1 MAIENVYY
9 CEKCNKTMGG
19 DQFYSSNNLEKY
31 PNEGKLNQCKKCIT
45 MHVDNWNPDTYL
57 WILQEIDVPY
67 IPEEWNKLMVTYAK
81 DKSKLTGLSIIG
93 RYLSKMKLKQFKDYR
108 WKDNEFLQELN
119 NSKIE
124 QTMKRQGYD
133 AQQIAQAI
141 NKATFDIP
149 TEELTEPVY
158 QTIEENEEPQED
170 YFAQQSGSDN
180 DFDDDLTEEDRL
192 YLRLKWGKTY
202 KPEEWIRLEQL
213 YKEMMDSYDIQSAG
227 HIDTLKLICKTSLKA
242 NQLID
247 IGDVE
252 GFQKMSKVYDSLM
265 KSGKFT
271 AAQNK
276 SESGEFIDSIS
287 ELVELCEKE
296 GFIPRY
302 YTETPMDKVDETLAD
317 LKGYT
322 RSLVIE
328 EMNLGNLIENAVK
341 EMARQESKEEDED
354 IEDDLDIEEIEAL
367 KDEDFES
374 YNEFLDEEISAD
386 WIGGLN
392 YGFTKFIRS
401 QLAKKKSRFVGRAC
415 SSYYSR
421 GTLLYLF
428 LA

>member
-1 MAIENVYY
+1 MAVEKVYY

-67 IPEEWNKLMVTYAK
+67 IPEEWNKLMATYAK
-81 DKSKLTGLSIIG
+81 DKSKLTGLSILG

-108 WKDNEFLQELN
+108 WKDSEFLQELN

-141 NKATFDIP
+141 SKATFDIP

-158 QTIEENEEPQED
+158 QPIEEKEEPQED

-180 DFDDDLTEEDRL
+180 DFNDDLTEEDRL

-213 YKEMMDSYDIQSAG
+213 YKEMMDSYDIQTAG

-322 RSLVIE
+322 RSLVTE

-341 EMARQESKEEDED
+341 EMARQESKEEDKD
-354 IEDDLDIEEIEAL
+354 TEDDLDIEEIETL

-374 YNEFLDEEISAD
+374 YNDFLEEEISAD
-386 WIGGLN
+386 SDLMSSIG
-392 YGFTKFIRS
+392 
-401 QLAKKKSRFVGRAC
+401 QED
-415 SSYYSR
+415 
-421 GTLLYLF
+421 
-428 LA
+428 

>member
-1 MAIENVYY
+1 MAVEKVYY

-67 IPEEWNKLMVTYAK
+67 IPEEWNKLMATYAK
-81 DKSKLTGLSIIG
+81 DKSKLTGLSILG

-108 WKDNEFLQELN
+108 WKDSEFLQELN

-141 NKATFDIP
+141 SKATFDIP

-158 QTIEENEEPQED
+158 QPIEEKEEPQED

-180 DFDDDLTEEDRL
+180 DFNDDLTEEDRL

-213 YKEMMDSYDIQSAG
+213 YKEMMDSYDIQTAG

-287 ELVELCEKE
+287 ELVELYEKE

-322 RSLVIE
+322 RSLVTE

-354 IEDDLDIEEIEAL
+354 TEDDLDIEEIEAL

-374 YNEFLDEEISAD
+374 YNDFLEEEISAD
-386 WIGGLN
+386 SDLMSSIG
-392 YGFTKFIRS
+392 
-401 QLAKKKSRFVGRAC
+401 QED
-415 SSYYSR
+415 
-421 GTLLYLF
+421 
-428 LA
+428 